1 MFSIGDTV
9 FYNAHGVCSI
19 EDIKEQ
25 KFGTETKLYYILRS
39 HHTTS
44 VKLYHPVDPEK
55 CKLKKMMTA
64 ERADELLRVFEEP
77 ADEWYERNTE
87 RNQNYQKALKSENHK
102 EIAKM
107 VNTLL
112 RRQQELALEEKKL
125 PSQDAQMLQRVLP
138 ILEEELSIA
147 LNIPHQ
153 EVAKL
158 IEEKIEQST
167 GSLSQK

>member
-1 MFSIGDTV
+1 MFSIGDVV

-44 VKLYHPVDPEK
+44 ITLYHPVNSTK
-55 CKLKKMMTA
+55 SKLKKMMTVEQA
-64 ERADELLRVFEEP
+64 QKLLKIFEQP
-77 ADEWYERNTE
+77 TGEWSERNTD
-87 RNQNYQKALKSENHK
+87 RNQNYQKTLNSDNHE

-112 RRQQELALEEKKL
+112 RRQQELLLVDKKL

-138 ILEEELSIA
+138 ILEEELSIS
-147 LNIPHQ
+147 LKLSNQ
-153 EVAKL
+153 EVSKL
-158 IEEKIEQST
+158 IEEKIKQT
-167 GSLSQK
+167 A